1 MPQQRPHV
9 LVVDDLVDTA
19 ESTADL
25 LSLWGYDV
33 AACYGGAAALA
44 CARLRPPAAVLLD
57 LVMPRMDGFEFA
69 RLFRQSSG
77 CGAVPLIAVSGY
89 AGAGHAA
96 RAQLAGIGHYLLK
109 PAEPE
114 QLRSL
119 LVAVTRRAAR
129 DRRVRKWGVGPTLF
143 AAAGQV

>member
-1 MPQQRPHV
+1 
-9 LVVDDLVDTA
+9 VVDALADAA

-25 LSLWGYDV
+25 QSLWGYDV

-69 RLFRQSSG
+69 RLFRQLSG

-89 AGAGHAA
+89 TGAEYVA
-96 RAQLAGIGHYLLK
+96 RARLAEIGHYLLK

-114 QLRSL
+114 QLRAVL
-119 LVAVTRRAAR
+119 AAVTWRAGR
-129 DRRVRKWGVGPTLF
+129 DRRVKQSGVDPTLF
-143 AAAGQV
+143 AATGQV